1 MLSMDIQRHNIK
13 YKKIVQTSYRNVLQ
27 YLNYIILIFLQ
38 KVRKQTVMID
48 QVVNEFDTVE
58 SDGDEVEDI
67 EGDREPANEDDN
79 GDDVISADEES
90 RNVIR

>member
-1 MLSMDIQRHNIK
+1 
-13 YKKIVQTSYRNVLQ
+13 
-27 YLNYIILIFLQ
+27 
-38 KVRKQTVMID
+38 MID

>member
-1 MLSMDIQRHNIK
+1 
-13 YKKIVQTSYRNVLQ
+13 
-27 YLNYIILIFLQ
+27 
-38 KVRKQTVMID
+38 MID

-67 EGDREPANEDDN
+67 EGDWEPANEDDN
-79 GDDVISADEES
+79 GDDEVPADEES